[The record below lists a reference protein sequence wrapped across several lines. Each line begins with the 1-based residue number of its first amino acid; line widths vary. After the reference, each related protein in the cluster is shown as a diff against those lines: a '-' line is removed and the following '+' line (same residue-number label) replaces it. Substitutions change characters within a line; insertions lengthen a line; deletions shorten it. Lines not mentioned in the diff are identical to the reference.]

1 MWHYIIQDVPFR
13 VLKGCSSGYFQYP
26 SDKDF
31 YDEGK
36 FSDDD
41 MFEDDNLP
49 SESCHPSETQ
59 ARPVKPDK
67 ESLDVEKNTFSPE
80 PEISLS
86 ARMASDFNTR
96 NIDMVSMEKKTS
108 FPLLGVRN
116 LYTDTFASSHKIVLQ
131 GGHA

>member
-1 MWHYIIQDVPFR
+1 
-13 VLKGCSSGYFQYP
+13 
-26 SDKDF
+26 
-31 YDEGK
+31 
-36 FSDDD
+36 
-41 MFEDDNLP
+41 MFEDDNLL
-49 SESCHPSETQ
+49 SESCNPSETQ

-86 ARMASDFNTR
+86 ARMASDFNTL

-108 FPLLGVRN
+108 FPLHGVRN

-131 GGHA
+131 ERACLKWGCAFLCVSGTTAVR